1 MLAKRSNAS
10 SLSRFHAALIAP
22 LVAGSFA
29 APVVAQSIAVLVVG
43 DALHV
48 TAPGFGFIN
57 ADSLVRLKDG
67 RSVRV
72 DLELAVL
79 AKQRTTATA
88 QSRQTFVLSY
98 DLWEERFAVT
108 HAATQPQSV
117 SHLTLSAAQAWCVE
131 RVSVPLAALG
141 RLGREEPFW
150 IRLGSRIQGI
160 EARPDPDEGGVFT
173 LRGLIDALSRR
184 SPSSDVVHTIEA
196 GPFRLRKGVGA
207 DFQASANTTQ
217 LVGN

>member
-1 MLAKRSNAS
+1 MRVSRSNAS
-10 SLSRFHAALIAP
+10 TLSRVHAALIAP

-29 APVVAQSIAVLVVG
+29 VPAVAQSIAVLVAG
-43 DALHV
+43 DALHI

-57 ADSLVRLKDG
+57 GDALVRLKDG

-79 AKQRTTATA
+79 ARPRTPAMA

-108 HAATQPQSV
+108 HAGTSPQSV
-117 SHLTLSAAQAWCVE
+117 SHLTLSAAQAWCVQ
-131 RVSVPLAALG
+131 RVLVPLTALG
-141 RLGREEPFW
+141 RLGRSDPFW
-150 IRLGSRIQGI
+150 LRLESRIQ
-160 EARPDPDEGGVFT
+160 ERDERPDPDNGAVFT

-184 SPSSDVVHTIEA
+184 APASDAMQSIEA
-196 GPFRLRKGVGA
+196 GPFRLPK
-207 DFQASANTTQ
+207 
-217 LVGN
+217 